1 MGRFSKLS
9 LIWPA
14 LDGLTRITLRSVLTR
29 MHPIEIVT
37 SLLGLT
43 TLLAVVARRLRLS
56 YPILLVIVGLL
67 IGWIPGLPTVQLSP
81 DAVFLVFLPPLLYS
95 AAWSIDNLKL
105 QLYSRSVALLAVGLV
120 LFTSTVVAVV
130 AHAFIPGFSLA
141 QGYLLG
147 AIIAPPDAVAAS
159 SVTRGLNIPKRITT
173 VLEGES
179 LVNDATSL
187 IIYRYALSAILT
199 SQFGLGEAGLQFV
212 GIALA
217 SVALGLVL
225 GWLMLR
231 VHKAINQDAVTTTA
245 LTLLTPYGSYLIAEE
260 FHLSGVLA
268 VVTTGLFLSVR
279 TPEMFS
285 YQSRLQAYSV
295 WDVMVFLL
303 NGLVFILIGLQLPT
317 IVAGISGYTF
327 PEAVG
332 YALLISA
339 VAIVCRI
346 VWVFPG
352 AYLPRFFSHRIRGRE
367 ARPRWQE
374 IVVVS
379 WAGMR
384 GVVSLAG
391 ALALPTTLP
400 NGQPFPGRD
409 LVLFVTFVVILI
421 TLVVQGLTLPSLIE
435 VLGVWQVIDEKKE
448 ERLLRRQ
455 MAMQA
460 ITHLEANHS
469 VGTVHDDVLNYVKN
483 DYELRVNELN
493 GTLRANKNTER
504 PAELYQQAVRLQL
517 ELLTV
522 ERTVLNGERQN
533 SPLDDETLRK
543 IEQELDLEAARLSSL
558 QPTD

>member
-1 MGRFSKLS
+1 
-9 LIWPA
+9 
-14 LDGLTRITLRSVLTR
+14 

-37 SLLGLT
+37 GLLGLT

-56 YPILLVIVGLL
+56 YPILLVLVGLL
-67 IGWIPGLPTVQLSP
+67 IGWIPGLPTVTLSP

-95 AAWSIDNLKL
+95 AAWTIDNLKL

-120 LFTSTVVAVV
+120 LFTSTIVALV

-187 IIYRYALSAILT
+187 IIYRYALAAILT
-199 SQFGLGEAGLQFV
+199 GQFSLWEANLQFV
-212 GIALA
+212 GIAVA
-217 SVALGLVL
+217 SVAVGLAL
-225 GWLMLR
+225 GWVMLR
-231 VHKAINQDAVTTTA
+231 VHKAINQDVVTSTA

-260 FHLSGVLA
+260 LHLSGVLA
-268 VVTTGLFLSVR
+268 VVTTGLFLSGR
-279 TPEMFS
+279 TAQMFS

-295 WDVMVFLL
+295 WDVTVFLL

-317 IVAGISGYTF
+317 IVAGIRGYTF
-327 PEAVG
+327 PQAVG

-339 VAIVCRI
+339 VAIGCRI
-346 VWVFPG
+346 IWVFPG
-352 AYLPRFFSHRIRGRE
+352 AYVPRLLSRRIRGRE

-374 IVVVS
+374 VAIVS

-391 ALALPTTLP
+391 ALALPTTLA

-409 LVLFVTFVVILI
+409 IVLFVTFIVILI
-421 TLVVQGLTLPSLIE
+421 TLVVQGLTLPAFIE
-435 VLGVWQVIDEKKE
+435 GLGVRQVIDEKTE

-455 MAMQA
+455 MAQQA

-469 VGTVHDDVLNYVKN
+469 VGSVHDDVLNYVKN

-493 GTLRANKNTER
+493 GTLRATDKAER
-504 PAELYQQAVRLQL
+504 PAELYQQAIRLQL
-517 ELLTV
+517 ELLNV
-522 ERTVLNGERQN
+522 ERAVLDGERQH
-533 SPLDDETLRK
+533 SSLDDEILRK
-543 IEQELDLEAARLSSL
+543 IEQELDLESARLSSL
-558 QPTD
+558 QPAD

>member
-1 MGRFSKLS
+1 
-9 LIWPA
+9 
-14 LDGLTRITLRSVLTR
+14 

-37 SLLGLT
+37 GLLGLT
-43 TLLAVVARRLRLS
+43 TLLAVLARRLRLS

-67 IGWIPGLPTVQLSP
+67 IGWIPGLPAVRLSP

-95 AAWSIDNLKL
+95 AAWSIDNLELK
-105 QLYSRSVALLAVGLV
+105 LYSRSVALLAVGLV
-120 LFTSTVVAVV
+120 LFTSTVVAWV
-130 AHAFIPGFSLA
+130 AYTLIPGFSLA

-199 SQFGLGEAGLQFV
+199 SQFVLWEAGLQFV

-217 SVALGLVL
+217 SVAVGLVL
-225 GWLMLR
+225 GWVMVW
-231 VHKAINQDAVTTTA
+231 VHKAINRDVVTSTA
-245 LTLLTPYGSYLIAEE
+245 LTLLTPYGSYLLAEN

-268 VVTTGLFLSVR
+268 VVTTGLFLSAR
-279 TPEMFS
+279 ATDLFT

-295 WDVMVFLL
+295 WNVVVFIL
-303 NGLVFILIGLQLPT
+303 NGLVFILIGLQLPS

-327 PEAVG
+327 PQAVG
-332 YALLISA
+332 YALLVSA
-339 VAIVCRI
+339 VAIVCRLA
-346 VWVFPG
+346 WVFPG
-352 AYLPRFFSHRIRGRE
+352 AYLPRQFSPQIRSRE
-367 ARPRWQE
+367 TRPRWQE
-374 IVVVS
+374 VVVVG

-400 NGQPFPGRD
+400 GGQPFPGRE
-409 LVLFVTFVVILI
+409 LILFITFVVILI
-421 TLVVQGLTLPSLIE
+421 TLVAQGLTLPLLIE
-435 VLGVWQVIDEKKE
+435 ALGVRQPIDEKKE

-455 MAMQA
+455 MALQA

-469 VGTVHDDVLNYVKN
+469 GGTVHDDVLNYVKN
-483 DYELRVNELN
+483 DYELRINELN
-493 GTLRANKNTER
+493 GTLRADHRQER
-504 PAELYQQAVRLQL
+504 PAELYQQAIRLQL
-517 ELLTV
+517 ELLGV
-522 ERTVLNGERQN
+522 ERTVLNGERQTT
-533 SPLDDETLRK
+533 PLDDEILRK

-558 QPTD
+558 QPLE